1 MQQLTWP
8 ASKPFQLPA
17 LAVREARLWG
27 DRAVAGGHGLII
39 LALGL
44 AYLAT
49 PVPSD
54 RLLEYVDVVWATLS
68 VFTVLWLFRA
78 VMAAKRP
85 LSPLVAASLTI
96 IEFAVLF
103 AMIGAFQIRY
113 GHEYELLLKS
123 PSLQYVYI
131 FLVLQIFRF
140 DKAQILVAG
149 ASAAGGYLLF
159 AFGVA
164 AIAGPEAFTRDYV
177 NYLEGPYILKGAV
190 FEQALILALVT
201 FGLYIGVHRGTMLIE
216 RQVHARLIADEALE
230 HSEKANTALDQLAHF
245 DTLTGLPNRKRI
257 EQLAVEA
264 ATSNSHTFA
273 VLLFDIDRFRS
284 FNDGFGRDAGNA
296 LILAIAER
304 LRAVVPSEALFGRIG
319 ADEFAI
325 LLPCVDCGSAA
336 AALAQSCQAALT
348 MPVDADGIFYT
359 ASLCVGVAI
368 SQSGDKG
375 EDVTAFADIALNAA
389 KSQGTGSL
397 VIHKPSQRDEILAR
411 LSLET
416 DLREATK
423 NGALELYYQPIFALG
438 HDGSLVGWEALAR
451 WKRGEQ
457 GYVSPGVFI
466 PLAEET
472 GLISAI
478 GSWALVQAA
487 RDAARFIAAGAPA
500 SAFMSVNVSP
510 RQLQSPE
517 ILKKAVETALA
528 LHGHLKLELTES
540 AVVEDPERGLAQL
553 KEFVVLGAQLSLDDF
568 GTGTSSLATLGQYP
582 FSTLKIDRS
591 FVIATGA
598 NAVPMLRAIVSMAR
612 ALGLDTVAEGVETP
626 EEIALLTGVGATY
639 GQGFGLARPQP
650 AGSILQGLAALSDPD
665 VNVPAI
671 RRAS

>member
-1 MQQLTWP
+1 MKSLFWP
-8 ASKPFQLPA
+8 TSKPIELPA

-27 DRAVAGGHGLII
+27 DRAVAGGHGVIF

-44 AYLAT
+44 TYAAT
-49 PVPSD
+49 PAPAD
-54 RLLEYVDVVWATLS
+54 RLMEYVDVVWAALS
-68 VFTVLWLFRA
+68 ILTALWLVRA
-78 VMAAKRP
+78 YMATKRP
-85 LSPLVAASLTI
+85 LSSLTAAGLTI
-96 IEFAVLF
+96 IEFMTLF

-123 PSLQYVYI
+123 PSLQYAYI

-140 DKAQILVAG
+140 DKAQVLVAG
-149 ASAAGGYLLF
+149 ASAVGGYLAF
-159 AFGVA
+159 AFTVA
-164 AIAGPEAFTRDYV
+164 TIAGPEAYTRDYV
-177 NYLEGPYILKGAV
+177 AYLEGPYLLKGAM
-190 FEQALILALVT
+190 FEHALILAFVT
-201 FGLYIGVHRGTMLIE
+201 FGLYIAVHRGTMLIE
-216 RQVHARLIADEALE
+216 RQVHARMAADEALAI
-230 HSEKANTALDQLAHF
+230 SEEANEALDQLAHY
-245 DTLTGLPNRKRI
+245 DTLTGLPNRKRF
-257 EQLAVEA
+257 EQLAIEA
-264 ATSNSHTFA
+264 AANHSHTFA

-284 FNDGFGRDAGNA
+284 FNDGFGRIAGNA

-304 LRAVVPSEALFGRIG
+304 IEACVPDDAHFGRIG

-325 LLPCVDCGSAA
+325 LLPCVDCGNEA
-336 AALAQSCQAALT
+336 AALAGACQSALAT
-348 MPVDADGIFYT
+348 PVDANGIFYT

-368 SQSGDKG
+368 SQKGDKG

-389 KSQGTGSL
+389 KGQGTGSV

-416 DLREATK
+416 DLRAATK
-423 NGALELYYQPIFALG
+423 NGDLELHYQPIFALG
-438 HDGSLVGWEALAR
+438 RTGELVGWEALAR
-451 WKRGEQ
+451 WKRGEL

-478 GSWALVQAA
+478 GAWALRQAA
-487 RDAARFIAAGAPA
+487 ADAARFVAAGAPNI
-500 SAFMSVNVSP
+500 AFMSVNVSP
-510 RQLQSPE
+510 RQLQTPE
-517 ILKKAVETALA
+517 MLKEAVVAALA
-528 LHGHLKLELTES
+528 IHPHLKIELTES

-553 KEFVVLGAQLSLDDF
+553 REFVALGANLSLDDF

-591 FVIATGA
+591 FVIATGN

-612 ALGLDTVAEGVETP
+612 ALGLETVAEGVETP

-650 AGSILQGLAALSDPD
+650 AQSILDGLA
-665 VNVPAI
+665 PAM
-671 RRAS
+671 RKAG